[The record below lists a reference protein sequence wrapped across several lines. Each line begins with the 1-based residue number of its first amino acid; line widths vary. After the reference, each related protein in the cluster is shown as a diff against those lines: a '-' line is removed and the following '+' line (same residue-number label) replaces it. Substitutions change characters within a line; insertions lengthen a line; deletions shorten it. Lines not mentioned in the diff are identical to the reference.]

1 MTNESLLL
9 CFIEMAWWG
18 DKDAD
23 DFHPDIVA
31 KYKIKARIQKNQQ
44 AAILCI
50 PSTVS
55 DTVKLPVVYKVDIA
69 AIFES

>member
-1 MTNESLLL
+1 MIRQKKCEIFT
-9 CFIEMAWWG
+9 EMAWWG

-23 DFHPDIVA
+23 DFHPEIVA
-31 KYKIKARIQKNQQ
+31 KYKIKARIQKDQQ

-50 PSTVS
+50 PSTVG
-55 DTVKLPVVYKVDIA
+55 DTVVYKVDTA